1 MTVPITSLERADICY
16 VNLDNDTVANEQRG
30 ERPCV
35 IIAKQEQVRFVVII
49 PLTTTK
55 EAIRFSSTL
64 EIKRSEINQLKED
77 SVAMIFQIRA
87 ISVDRLT
94 TKRGFLEDRYFSDI
108 LKLLATY
115 LGLNGLGS

>member
-1 MTVPITSLERADICY
+1 M
-16 VNLDNDTVANEQRG
+16 
-30 ERPCV
+30 
-35 IIAKQEQVRFVVII
+35 IIAKQEQVGLVVII

-55 EAIRFSSTL
+55 EVIRFSSTL
-64 EIKRSEINQLKED
+64 EIKRSNINHLKAD
-77 SVAMIFQIRA
+77 SVAMIFHVRA

-94 TKRGFLEDRYFSDI
+94 TKRGFLEDHYFSDI

>member
-16 VNLDNDTVANEQRG
+16 VNLDLDTVANEQRG

-35 IIAKQEQVRFVVII
+35 IIAKQEQVGLVVII

-55 EAIRFSSTL
+55 GVIRFSSTL
-64 EIKRSEINQLKED
+64 EIKRSDINHLKED
-77 SVAMIFQIRA
+77 SVAMIFQDRA
-87 ISVDRLT
+87 ISVGRLT
-94 TKRGFLEDRYFSDI
+94 TKRGFLEDHYFSDI

>member
-30 ERPCV
+30 VRPCV
-35 IIAKQEQVRFVVII
+35 IIAKQEQVGLVVII

-55 EAIRFSSTL
+55 GVIRFSFTM
-64 EIKRSEINQLKED
+64 EIRKSEVNQLKED
-77 SVAMIFQIRA
+77 SIAMIFQVRA
-87 ISVDRLT
+87 ISVSRLT
-94 TKRGFLEDRYFSDI
+94 RKTGFLEDHYFSDI

-115 LGLNGLGS
+115 LGLNGLDS

>member
-1 MTVPITSLERADICY
+1 MTVPITSLERVDICY
-16 VNLDNDTVANEQRG
+16 VNLDIDTVANEQRG